1 MSSSSSGLSLSI
13 KPADSIVLNRIGK
26 KDEVM
31 DSKQG
36 RRLFKQHLGDE
47 YRRKKGTFYN
57 LTLTY
62 VDHYQT
68 SQ

>member
-13 KPADSIVLNRIGK
+13 KSADNIVLNCIGK

-36 RRLFKQHLGDE
+36 RRLLEQYLGDE
-47 YRRKKGTFYN
+47 YRRKKGTLCN